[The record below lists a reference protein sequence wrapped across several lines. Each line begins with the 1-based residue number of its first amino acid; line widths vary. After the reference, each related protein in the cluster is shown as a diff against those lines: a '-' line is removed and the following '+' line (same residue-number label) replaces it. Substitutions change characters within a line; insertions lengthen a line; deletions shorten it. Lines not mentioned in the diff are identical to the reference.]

1 MYHPYIPESW
11 KWMNTKYLYF
21 FSLTRMQTFYHGPGN
36 LYIMPSSREVCYK
49 PIRLGQLSPYRQ
61 RWRGLMRRSPR
72 FLLREVWQVH
82 KGKCGYL
89 HVNML
94 ASILHANICALTLH
108 EYICFGITRI
118 CFFHVYMYI
127 CVCLCMYNFICMLYP
142 SICGQVYVWI
152 RILISHVTQEMW
164 TIPDSF
170 TMPIYGLGTF

>member
-1 MYHPYIPESW
+1 MHT
-11 KWMNTKYLYF
+11 MHLYF

-36 LYIMPSSREVCYK
+36 LYIMPSSREVYYK

-61 RWRGLMRRSPR
+61 RWRGLMWRSPR

-89 HVNML
+89 HVNMF

-108 EYICFGITRI
+108 EYVCFGITRI
-118 CFFHVYMYI
+118 CFFFHVYMYI
-127 CVCLCMYNFICMLYP
+127 CVYLCMYNFICSMWSSVRVDPDTYM
-142 SICGQVYVWI
+142 
-152 RILISHVTQEMW
+152 HVTQEIW

-170 TMPIYGLGTF
+170 TLPIYGLGTF